1 MDNPHYPETYTSHN
15 TNPYTPLTNPSTK
28 PTEMKVGATEKTF
41 LSAWHPDAENL
52 FNVSSSLKRVCW
64 ELYDPNIRLDS
75 AEKGVTLLS
84 CFQPQLAQFQKRT
97 LEHTVNLMHRGGSE
111 QFWIEEKLDGERMQ
125 MHMNEGE
132 FRWWSRKAKD
142 YTYLYGA
149 GEGPHTVDGSEEGE
163 HELTGGG
170 SLVRYLE
177 DAFDPGVKRYIPCWP
192 LWRVLMLR
200 LHSPLTNLLLA
211 SSLMVR

>member
-1 MDNPHYPETYTSHN
+1 
-15 TNPYTPLTNPSTK
+15 
-28 PTEMKVGATEKTF
+28 MKVGATEKTF
-41 LSAWHPDAENL
+41 FNAWHPDAENL

-75 AEKGVTLLS
+75 AGKGVTLLS
-84 CFQPQLAQFQKRT
+84 CFQPQLAQFQKRS
-97 LEHTVNLMHRGGSE
+97 LEHTVDLMRRGGAE

-149 GEGPHTVDGSEEGE
+149 GEGSQTVDGSGE
-163 HELTGGG
+163 DEFRDG
-170 SLVRYLE
+170 SLVRYLG
-177 DAFDPGVKRYIPCWP
+177 DAFDPGVKRYVPG
-192 LWRVLMLR
+192 
-200 LHSPLTNLLLA
+200 
-211 SSLMVR
+211 